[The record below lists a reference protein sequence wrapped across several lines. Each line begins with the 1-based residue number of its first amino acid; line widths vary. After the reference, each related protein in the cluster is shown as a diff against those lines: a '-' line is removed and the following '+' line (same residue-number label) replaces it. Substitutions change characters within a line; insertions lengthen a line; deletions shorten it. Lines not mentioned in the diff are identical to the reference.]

1 MKHFYKIF
9 SPLKKINSC
18 LRNLALGF
26 ALFTVGNNAIN
37 AQVWTINVCS
47 NTPST
52 TQSNLYGPMYSV
64 ATANAT
70 SRITSIY
77 PSSQLTGIAS
87 QTLTSIYFHTGAGNA
102 AGMLGTPNLKIYLK
116 EVSNSDWGSG
126 ALDWA
131 TASTGA
137 TLVFDGNP
145 APLVGTGGGWKQ
157 IPLTTSFPYSGT
169 QNLAVFLEYKNT
181 TASNA
186 ITWSYEYTSPCVSG
200 LTTGLETKY
209 SNNTTG
215 VLPTSLASTNSRRPY
230 IGFDHPV
237 ACPSPTNVTTT
248 GITQNG
254 ATISWTAGGTETSWD
269 YAIQSAGSGIPTTF
283 SNTTVATL
291 NPATLTPNTNYEF
304 YVRAVCGGTN
314 GNSIWKGPYV
324 FKTLCGPATSMFEN
338 FDSYAT
344 GNIVPDCWA
353 RIVGASNTAQTIS
366 STTPASGTRNLYQI
380 ASSPANATVVVLPEF
395 SNVNAGTNWLRFK
408 ARVTAAPGSLDVG
421 YVTSITDASTFVNLQ
436 TLSIVNTSYT
446 AQNAEYTV
454 IIPNTIPANA
464 RLAIRNAGIS
474 TAGHFMDDMYWE
486 AKPSCISPTNIS
498 VSNITPST
506 ALLQWTASVT
516 PPANGYDVYYNTTNV
531 APNSSTTPSLTGI
544 TGTSATLNVLNPS
557 TSYYVWIRSRCSG
570 TDFSN
575 WTTQIVNF
583 NTLCQPPALLSTTGA
598 TICPNQAATLSATT
612 VSGANLKWY
621 DAPTAGNL
629 VGNGTSFTTP
639 TLSSTTN
646 YYVSASTGGV
656 ANVGKVTLETNAST
670 GGGLSSYLIFT
681 AQSDFIL
688 STVDLF
694 PYSATAGTSGT
705 VTIELLTASGTPIT
719 SATVNVTG
727 ASSVASSVPQTV
739 ALNFPVTGGA
749 SYRLGVSAWTGISNM
764 YRDASNLAFPYSLP
778 GIVDIT
784 GGSLATPYYYF
795 FYNWRVITGCESART
810 MVTATVDSNCL
821 STSETDKKEMI
832 KVYPNPFS
840 EVVNINKPE
849 LVKSIRV
856 SDVSGKL
863 IRTFNQ
869 AESVLRLNDLS
880 AGMYILQLDMK
891 DGSKQTIKIIKK

>member
-1 MKHFYKIF
+1 MKHFYKVF
-9 SPLKKINSC
+9 TPLRKINSY
-18 LRNLALGF
+18 LRNLAFGLTLF
-26 ALFTVGNNAIN
+26 AFGNNAIN

-47 NTPST
+47 SIPSA

-77 PSSQLTGIAS
+77 PSSQLSGIAL
-87 QTLTSIYFHTGAGNA
+87 QTLTSIYFHTGTGNA

-116 EVSNSDWGSG
+116 EVSNLDWGSG

-200 LTTGLETKY
+200 STTGLETKY

-215 VLPTSLASTNSRRPY
+215 TLPTSLASTNSRRPY

-283 SNTTVATL
+283 SNTSVTTL
-291 NPATLTPNTNYEF
+291 NPATLTSNTNYEF
-304 YVRAVCGGTN
+304 YVRAACGGTN
-314 GNSIWKGPYV
+314 GNSIWKGPYA
-324 FKTLCGPATSMFEN
+324 FKTLCGPVTSMFEN

-380 ASSPANATVVVLPEF
+380 TSSAANATIVVLPEF

-408 ARVTAAPGSLDVG
+408 ARVASGTGSLDVG
-421 YVTSITDASTFVNLQ
+421 YVTNITDAATFVNIQ
-436 TLSIVNTSYT
+436 TLNILNTLYT
-446 AQNAEYTV
+446 AQDAEYTV
-454 IIPNTIPANA
+454 IVPNTIPANA
-464 RLAIRNAGIS
+464 RLAIRNNGVS
-474 TAGHFMDDMYWE
+474 TVGHFYDDVYWE
-486 AKPSCISPTNIS
+486 TKPSCISPTNVL
-498 VSNITPST
+498 VSNIAPSS

-531 APNSSTTPSLTGI
+531 APNASTTPSLTGV
-544 TGTSATLNVLNPS
+544 TGTSATINLLNPS
-557 TSYYVWIRSRCSG
+557 TLYYVWVRSRCSA
-570 TDFSN
+570 TNFSN
-575 WTTQIVNF
+575 WTTQIVSF

-598 TICPNQAATLSATT
+598 TVCPNQTATLSATAEA
-612 VSGANLKWY
+612 GAAFSWY
-621 DAPTAGNL
+621 DAATAVNI
-629 VGNGTSFTTP
+629 VGSASTYVTP
-639 TLSSTTN
+639 VLSATTN
-646 YYVSASTGGV
+646 YWVTAKNITTGI
-656 ANVGKVTLETNAST
+656 VGKTTPVSTSGNNGFSDVGLVFDAINNFTLQSIDVYPMST
-670 GGGLSSYLIFT
+670 T
-681 AQSDFIL
+681 
-688 STVDLF
+688 STTGSITIALKN
-694 PYSATAGTSGT
+694 SAGT
-705 VTIELLTASGTPIT
+705 VLQTITEN
-719 SATVNVTG
+719 VNV
-727 ASSVASSVPQTV
+727 SSAGQLNTVPLNFSVP
-739 ALNFPVTGGA
+739 AGNG
-749 SYRLGVSAWTGISNM
+749 YRLVVTAVTGISNLIRESTTNFT
-764 YRDASNLAFPYSLP
+764 YPYTLPAVCSIISAYTSGASSAY
-778 GIVDIT
+778 
-784 GGSLATPYYYF
+784 YYYF
-795 FYNWRVITGCESART
+795 YNWQVSAFCESART

-821 STSETDKKEMI
+821 STSETDKKDAI

-891 DGSKQTIKIIKK
+891 DGSEQTIKIIKK